1 MKKRLTA
8 LATLLLL
15 ATAAFS
21 QAKPVAKPADKPV
34 AKQEGPPPL
43 KFKVGDTIPDFTLKY
58 QDASGQLKDFK
69 LSDYRGKKNVLV
81 AFFIFA
87 FTGG

>member
-1 MKKRLTA
+1 MKKRITA

-15 ATAAFS
+15 AAAS
-21 QAKPVAKPADKPV
+21 IGQSKPAAPPP
-34 AKQEGPPPL
+34 AAQQAGPPPL
-43 KFKVGDTIPDFTLKY
+43 KLKVGDTVPDFTLRY
-58 QDASGQLKDFK
+58 QDASGQLQDFK
-69 LSDYRGKKNVLV
+69 LSDYRGKKNVLL